1 MVCSQRTTYI
11 KQIQTLIKAM
21 VKQATKRA
29 TCFAILQQDELKSDV
44 ARFTSH
50 GQTCLKTNRVAAICV
65 I

>member
-29 TCFAILQQDELKSDV
+29 TCFAILQHDELKSDV
-44 ARFTSH
+44 GRFNSH
-50 GQTCLKTNRVAAICV
+50 GQTSLVANRGVAICL

>member
-1 MVCSQRTTYI
+1 
-11 KQIQTLIKAM
+11 M

-29 TCFAILQQDELKSDV
+29 NCFAILQQDELKSDV